1 MGGGGCI
8 APPFLTSALD
18 EGEWS
23 ASRPCRFTPLE
34 RLPVSLGRRLDGPQN
49 WSGRYGEAKNLA
61 PGGNRTPA
69 VQLITRSYTDW
80 AISALIFFCIFNNLS
95 IM

>member
-1 MGGGGCI
+1 MNGYESGGI

-23 ASRPCRFTPLE
+23 ASRSCRFTPGE
-34 RLPVSLGRRLDGPQN
+34 RALGTHYIGGWVDPVWRL
-49 WSGRYGEAKNLA
+49 WSREITLA

-69 VQLITRSYTDW
+69 VHLLGRRYT
-80 AISALIFFCIFNNLS
+80 N
-95 IM
+95 